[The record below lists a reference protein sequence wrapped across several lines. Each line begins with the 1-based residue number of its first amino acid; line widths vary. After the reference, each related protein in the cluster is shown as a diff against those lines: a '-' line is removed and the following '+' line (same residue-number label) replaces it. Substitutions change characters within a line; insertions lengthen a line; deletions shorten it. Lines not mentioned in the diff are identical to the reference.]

1 MPPPAAFTARLA
13 LSKRLWLAFL
23 LPCLA
28 PWAPAA
34 VADAVDAS
42 DWTAMVSP
50 RGQLFPSLVVATA
63 TMASEADATA
73 RGVIGDAH
81 GVVGVTLTARRA
93 GEAVRVTV
101 SLPGLARE
109 SVLEARL
116 PEAGRRY
123 ELYPLVQ
130 WDYARLRA
138 LRQPAPETVVFRLER
153 DGEPAGTRSERVR
166 VRAINDVPYAVR
178 DADGV
183 LDLAWMFAAYVNEDH
198 PLVEKV
204 LKDALE
210 SGIVDRFDGYQ
221 SGDPGQV
228 YRQVFAIWNVLQ
240 RRGIRY
246 SAIQRTSS
254 VDDAVLSQHVRFLDE
269 SWDNGQANCVDGSVL
284 LASIL
289 RRIDLNPTLV
299 LVPGH
304 MLLGFD
310 LDPGGR
316 QRTYL
321 ESTRLGS
328 VPRHGNGQLRG
339 LTDGLGG
346 DVDEERSLESF
357 EGAVEQGRETVDAAR
372 GHFDDPRDVE
382 YRLIDIAA
390 ARRRGVMPIAAPDPS

>member
-1 MPPPAAFTARLA
+1 MSKWWWFAGLSLGLAAGPSIA
-13 LSKRLWLAFL
+13 L
-23 LPCLA
+23 
-28 PWAPAA
+28 
-34 VADAVDAS
+34 DGG
-42 DWTAMVSP
+42 DWHALVSP
-50 RGQLFPSLVVATA
+50 RGQLFPSLVIATA
-63 TMASEADATA
+63 TMPAEAGAA
-73 RGVIGDAH
+73 ERGVLGDAH
-81 GVVGVTLTARRA
+81 GVIGVALTARRA
-93 GEAVRVTV
+93 GEVVRLTVT
-101 SLPGLARE
+101 LPGLARE

-138 LRQPAPETVVFRLER
+138 LRQPAPETVAFRLER
-153 DGEPAGTRSERVR
+153 DGGPATTRSERVR
-166 VRAINDVPYAVR
+166 VRPINDVPYAVR
-178 DADGV
+178 DAQGV
-183 LDLAWMFAAYVNEDH
+183 LDLAWMFAAYVNEEH
-198 PLVEKV
+198 PLVDKV
-204 LKDALE
+204 LKEALE
-210 SGIVDRFDGYQ
+210 GGIVSRFDGYQ
-221 SGDPGQV
+221 SGDPEQV

-254 VDDAVLSQHVRFLDE
+254 ADDAVLSQHVRFLDE

-310 LDPGGR
+310 LDGSGR
-316 QRTYL
+316 QRAYL
-321 ESTRLGS
+321 ETTKLGS

-357 EGAVEQGRETVDAAR
+357 EAAVELGRETVDAAGGR
-372 GHFDDPRDVE
+372 FADERDVE

-390 ARRRGVMPIAAPDPS
+390 ARRRGVMPIADS